1 MLFGF
6 TDCECSSWTS
16 ALNLAMGLT
25 EELLSAL
32 GHSSNHLGT
41 KISLILVLYQAPI
54 SLLQLIIG
62 EVLMRIISL
71 ATHAA
76 CIHFQKVC
84 PSDPQ
89 STSLPFSGLLRLRQE
104 ALFF

>member
-6 TDCECSSWTS
+6 TDCECTSWTS

-41 KISLILVLYQAPI
+41 KISLILVLDQASI
-54 SLLQLIIG
+54 GLLQFIIG

-76 CIHFQKVC
+76 CIHLQKVC
-84 PSDPQ
+84 ASYPQ